1 MERIEKF
8 TNKVI
13 ENLKLRQK
21 ELRDTSFEI
30 QKIFS
35 DILANERVIVTCRL
49 KSENSLKEKIV
60 RKSLHERFN
69 SEKELIDKLD
79 DIIGIRI
86 VCLLHDDEK
95 LIFDNLK
102 SNFTENEKYYI
113 KEIGKS
119 QIKLEKITLPAVQKN
134 NHSIYK
140 VSGSYINIEKK
151 EYKFELQIKS
161 SVHMLWGEIE
171 HMLFYKNYEYH
182 IGKNFYTVIM
192 DSIYNSLLEI
202 DKQLS
207 EIKNEMQNN
216 KNSFQEIKRILAR
229 FLYTKLQNEIQK
241 IFDFEIDLI
250 DYYDSIIEIK
260 LREFEI
266 NSLEDF
272 NINFS
277 KIMLYINNIKSELL
291 IEFIKKDKFE
301 KLKLDLENQDLKN
314 KIKIAIKEKNKE
326 IYFRIFSFL
335 FSQDKNDED
344 KNENILEEITDF
356 YFKILMYDVDEI
368 HNRDEIK
375 DKNFTKNILNNY
387 ILYTIENRNISWP
400 FKNSSYVIEI
410 MDNHLDFIACIDTEG
425 IDDIEKENLSTII
438 TDLLILKTNIDNKL
452 LVSKELLKK
461 ILENIKKIDNDIF
474 TDEFE
479 NEFSIIVNKFEFKKD
494 ISKKLKKLLSMAIL
508 SDNEE
513 VNFYNE

>member
-301 KLKLDLENQDLKN
+301 NLKLDLENQDLKN

-356 YFKILMYDVDEI
+356 YF
-368 HNRDEIK
+368 
-375 DKNFTKNILNNY
+375 
-387 ILYTIENRNISWP
+387 LYTIENRNISWP